1 MASSWSTRWVPMN
14 SPMAVAD
21 YKVLPPNLVNALPS
35 PEYIVDRLEALD
47 ASIDFEPDEFAAHK
61 PS

>member
-1 MASSWSTRWVPMN
+1 MN